1 MQDLTL
7 LKELVKLSY
16 INRRSSRTST
26 GHHNKFWKFW
36 VINTIRCSML
46 TCKMAISIK
55 LPTWKLIITMK
66 KYDKNT
72 SKNLVIKEKLI
83 IFTVFINS
91 NSKEHVLLIQLREE
105 NTKAKAIQT
114 FRCWIFDKWRN
125 FYEKLRTFL
134 NKLVRNI
141 SKFLIYSFLNNQNF
155 SVFL

>member
-1 MQDLTL
+1 
-7 LKELVKLSY
+7 
-16 INRRSSRTST
+16 
-26 GHHNKFWKFW
+26 
-36 VINTIRCSML
+36 ML

-114 FRCWIFDKWRN
+114 FRC
-125 FYEKLRTFL
+125 
-134 NKLVRNI
+134 
-141 SKFLIYSFLNNQNF
+141 
-155 SVFL
+155 